1 MCIYFRNI
9 YISYRPVRSRKS
21 CFFSRLLD
29 RWAWVSYI
37 APTCPFQTE
46 LNAQMS
52 LSMYQASVPVFI
64 RTLTMLSNILDKAA
78 AFAEAKKIDSAVLVN
93 ARLAPDM
100 FPLSRQVQIATDNAK
115 GCAARLA
122 GIDPPRYED
131 TETTFPELIARLR
144 KTVDFLATFK
154 PAQIDGSEER
164 TITLTMR
171 HGTLVFPGQ
180 TYLLTYALPNVY
192 FHVTTAYAI
201 LRHNGVEVGKQ
212 DFLGKF

>member
-1 MCIYFRNI
+1 MTI
-9 YISYRPVRSRKS
+9 
-21 CFFSRLLD
+21 
-29 RWAWVSYI
+29 
-37 APTCPFQTE
+37 
-46 LNAQMS
+46 
-52 LSMYQASVPVFI
+52 SMYQACIPP
-64 RTLTMLSNILDKAA
+64 LTRVLNNLAGILEKAA
-78 AFAEAKKIDSAVLVN
+78 AHCEAKKIDPAVLIGS
-93 ARLAPDM
+93 RLYPDM
-100 FPLSRQVQIATDNAK
+100 FALGRQVQIATDNAK

-131 TETTFPELIARLR
+131 TETTFPELVARLR

-164 TITLTMR
+164 TITLAMR
-171 HGTLVFPGQ
+171 HNTLTFPGQ

>member
-1 MCIYFRNI
+1 MTI
-9 YISYRPVRSRKS
+9 
-21 CFFSRLLD
+21 
-29 RWAWVSYI
+29 
-37 APTCPFQTE
+37 
-46 LNAQMS
+46 
-52 LSMYQASVPVFI
+52 SMYQACVPP
-64 RTLTMLSNILDKAA
+64 LTRVLNNLAVILEKAA
-78 AFAEAKKIDSAVLVN
+78 AHCEAKKIDPAVLIGS
-93 ARLAPDM
+93 RLYPDM
-100 FPLSRQVQIATDNAK
+100 FAFARQVQIATDNAK

-144 KTVDFLATFK
+144 KTADFLATFK

>member
-1 MCIYFRNI
+1 
-9 YISYRPVRSRKS
+9 
-21 CFFSRLLD
+21 
-29 RWAWVSYI
+29 
-37 APTCPFQTE
+37 
-46 LNAQMS
+46 MS
-52 LSMYQASVPVFI
+52 QEASSINMYQASIPIMV
-64 RTLTMLSNILDKAA
+64 RALTNLKAILSKAQVW
-78 AFAEAKKIDSAVLVN
+78 AEEKKIDEKVVLN
-93 ARLAPDM
+93 ARLALDM
-100 FPLSRQVQIATDNAK
+100 LPFVKQVQIATDNAK